1 MPRAVQSDWQLFTVN
16 KSVLR
21 VQLPTLA
28 DIVAL
33 PAFVAARRGAAQL
46 LLSIG

>member
-33 PAFVAARRGAAQL
+33 PAFVEARRGAAQL
-46 LLSIG
+46 LLSTG